1 MLKGFKDFL
10 LRGNVVDL
18 SVAVVMGAA
27 FGGIVSA
34 FTDKIIKPLLNA
46 ITPPSS
52 PGLSLQLVAGKPST
66 QIDFA
71 ALITTAINF
80 VMVAVVVYFVIVL
93 PMKTIQQRRRR
104 GEEPGP
110 AEPTDIELLK
120 EIRDLLSVQAGSR
133 SSGSRDGS
141 LDGQAGDNLA
151 RDGQPEHLQS
161 RNRQSQAS
169 QPQDGQ
175 PRDGKAQG
183 GQPQDGQVRD
193 GKAQGG
199 QAQDGQVRDGHSPDG
214 ARPTERTEH
223 AVDSPAPDEPALFTQ
238 PDTPVPE
245 SPGVAPTAAPA
256 RSGSG
261 SGTPGSIG
269 STGRAIRPIG
279 GPEHPVGPGYGSGTA
294 YGAPTD
300 PGPGSD
306 GGQQAPGGQDSGG
319 GRHSAPAQPTQ
330 QPPQQ
335 PPGRSR

>member
-141 LDGQAGDNLA
+141 LDGQAWDNLA
-151 RDGQPEHLQS
+151 RDGQPERLQS
-161 RNRQSQAS
+161 RDGQSRDSQSQAS
-169 QPQDGQ
+169 QPRDGQ
-175 PRDGKAQG
+175 
-183 GQPQDGQVRD
+183 
-193 GKAQGG
+193 AQGG

-214 ARPTERTEH
+214 ARPTERAEH
-223 AVDSPAPDEPALFTQ
+223 AVASPAPEEPALFTQ

>member
-151 RDGQPEHLQS
+151 RDGQPERLQS
-161 RNRQSQAS
+161 RDGQSQDSQSQAS
-169 QPQDGQ
+169 QPRDGQ
-175 PRDGKAQG
+175 
-183 GQPQDGQVRD
+183 
-193 GKAQGG
+193 AQGG

-214 ARPTERTEH
+214 ARPTERAEH
-223 AVDSPAPDEPALFTQ
+223 AVDSPALEEPALFTQ

>member
-120 EIRDLLSVQAGSR
+120 EIRDLLSVQAGVR
-133 SSGSRDGS
+133 SSASRNGS

-151 RDGQPEHLQS
+151 RDGKPERLQS
-161 RNRQSQAS
+161 RDSQSRDS
-169 QPQDGQ
+169 Q
-175 PRDGKAQG
+175 
-183 GQPQDGQVRD
+183 
-193 GKAQGG
+193 AQGG
-199 QAQDGQVRDGHSPDG
+199 QAQGGQAEDGQVRDGHSPDG
-214 ARPTERTEH
+214 ARPTERAEH
-223 AVDSPAPDEPALFTQ
+223 AVDSSVLEEPVLFTQ

-245 SPGVAPTAAPA
+245 TPGVAPAAAPA

-300 PGPGSD
+300 LGQGSD
-306 GGQQAPGGQDSGG
+306 GGQQAPGGEDSGG

-330 QPPQQ
+330 QPPQL
-335 PPGRSR
+335 PPRPSR

>member
-141 LDGQAGDNLA
+141 LDGQAWDNLA
-151 RDGQPEHLQS
+151 RDGQPERLQS
-161 RNRQSQAS
+161 RDGQSRDSQSQAS
-169 QPQDGQ
+169 QPRDGQ
-175 PRDGKAQG
+175 
-183 GQPQDGQVRD
+183 
-193 GKAQGG
+193 AQGG
-199 QAQDGQVRDGHSPDG
+199 QAQDGQVRDGHSRDG
-214 ARPTERTEH
+214 ARPTERAEH
-223 AVDSPAPDEPALFTQ
+223 AVASPAPEEPALFTQ

>member
-141 LDGQAGDNLA
+141 LDGQAWDNLA
-151 RDGQPEHLQS
+151 RDGQPERLPSRDGQS
-161 RNRQSQAS
+161 RDSQSQAS
-169 QPQDGQ
+169 QP
-175 PRDGKAQG
+175 R
-183 GQPQDGQVRD
+183 DGQV
-193 GKAQGG
+193 QGG
-199 QAQDGQVRDGHSPDG
+199 QAQDGHSPDG
-214 ARPTERTEH
+214 ARPTERAEH
-223 AVDSPAPDEPALFTQ
+223 AVASPAPEEPALFTQ

>member
-141 LDGQAGDNLA
+141 LDGQAWDNLA
-151 RDGQPEHLQS
+151 RDGQPERLPSRDGQS
-161 RNRQSQAS
+161 RDSQSQAS
-169 QPQDGQ
+169 QPRDGQ
-175 PRDGKAQG
+175 
-183 GQPQDGQVRD
+183 
-193 GKAQGG
+193 AQGG
-199 QAQDGQVRDGHSPDG
+199 QAQDGQVRDGHSRDG
-214 ARPTERTEH
+214 ARPTERAEH
-223 AVDSPAPDEPALFTQ
+223 AVASPAPEEPALFTQ

>member
-141 LDGQAGDNLA
+141 LDGQAWDNLA
-151 RDGQPEHLQS
+151 RDGQPERLPSRDGQS
-161 RNRQSQAS
+161 RDSQSQAS
-169 QPQDGQ
+169 QP
-175 PRDGKAQG
+175 R
-183 GQPQDGQVRD
+183 DGQV
-193 GKAQGG
+193 QGG

-306 GGQQAPGGQDSGG
+306 GGQQAPGGAASGG
-319 GRHSAPAQPTQ
+319 GRHPAPAQP
-330 QPPQQ
+330 PP
-335 PPGRSR
+335 PPPPRPPRPAR

>member
-120 EIRDLLSVQAGSR
+120 EIRDLLSVQAGAR
-133 SSGSRDGS
+133 SSASRDGS

-151 RDGQPEHLQS
+151 RDGQPEPLQS
-161 RNRQSQAS
+161 RDSQSRDS
-169 QPQDGQ
+169 Q
-175 PRDGKAQG
+175 
-183 GQPQDGQVRD
+183 
-193 GKAQGG
+193 AQGG
-199 QAQDGQVRDGHSPDG
+199 QAQGGQAEDGQVRDGQVRDGHSPDG
-214 ARPTERTEH
+214 ARPTERAEH
-223 AVDSPAPDEPALFTQ
+223 AVDSSVLEVPVLFTQ

-245 SPGVAPTAAPA
+245 TPGVAPAAAPA

-300 PGPGSD
+300 PGQGSD
-306 GGQQAPGGQDSGG
+306 GGQQAPGGEDSGG

-330 QPPQQ
+330 QPPQL
-335 PPGRSR
+335 PPRRSR

>member
-151 RDGQPEHLQS
+151 RDGQPERLPSRDGQS
-161 RNRQSQAS
+161 RDSQSQAS
-169 QPQDGQ
+169 QP
-175 PRDGKAQG
+175 R
-183 GQPQDGQVRD
+183 DGQV
-193 GKAQGG
+193 QGG

-214 ARPTERTEH
+214 ARPTERAEH
-223 AVDSPAPDEPALFTQ
+223 AVASPAPEEPALFTQ

>member
-10 LRGNVVDL
+10 LRGNVIDL

-34 FTDKIIKPLLNA
+34 FTEKIIKPLLNA

-52 PGLSLQLVAGKPST
+52 PGLSLQLVTGKPST

-71 ALITTAINF
+71 AVITTAINF

-93 PMKTIQQRRRR
+93 PMKTLQQRRRR

-133 SSGSRDGS
+133 SSESRDG
-141 LDGQAGDNLA
+141 QARNNPA
-151 RDGQPEHLQS
+151 RDGQPTGGS
-161 RNRQSQAS
+161 PDSQ
-169 QPQDGQ
+169 
-175 PRDGKAQG
+175 
-183 GQPQDGQVRD
+183 
-193 GKAQGG
+193 AQGG
-199 QAQDGQVRDGHSPDG
+199 QAEDGQDRDAHPLDG
-214 ARPTERTEH
+214 TKPAEQP
-223 AVDSPAPDEPALFTQ
+223 VDSPDHEEPALFTQ
-238 PDTPVPE
+238 PQTPVAE
-245 SPGVAPTAAPA
+245 SPAAAPTSAPV
-256 RSGSG
+256 RSGAG
-261 SGTPGSIG
+261 SGQTPGSIG
-269 STGRAIRPIG
+269 STGRGIRPIG

-330 QPPQQ
+330 QPPQ
-335 PPGRSR
+335 PPQLPPRRSR

>member
-151 RDGQPEHLQS
+151 RDGQPERLQS
-161 RNRQSQAS
+161 RDGQSRDSQSQAS
-169 QPQDGQ
+169 QPRDSQ
-175 PRDGKAQG
+175 PRDSQ
-183 GQPQDGQVRD
+183 
-193 GKAQGG
+193 AQGG

-214 ARPTERTEH
+214 ARPTERAER
-223 AVDSPAPDEPALFTQ
+223 AVDSPAPEEPALFTQ

-245 SPGVAPTAAPA
+245 SPGVASTAAPA

>member
-120 EIRDLLSVQAGSR
+120 EIRDLLSVQAGVR
-133 SSGSRDGS
+133 SSASRDGS
-141 LDGQAGDNLA
+141 LDGQAGSNA
-151 RDGQPEHLQS
+151 RDGEPGRLQS
-161 RNRQSQAS
+161 R
-169 QPQDGQ
+169 DGQ
-175 PRDGKAQG
+175 TRDGQTR
-183 GQPQDGQVRD
+183 DGQTRD
-193 GKAQGG
+193 GQTRDGQTRDGQTQGG
-199 QAQDGQVRDGHSPDG
+199 QAEDGQVRDGHSPDG
-214 ARPTERTEH
+214 ARPAERAEH
-223 AVDSPAPDEPALFTQ
+223 AVDSPELEEPALFTQ

-245 SPGVAPTAAPA
+245 TPGVAPAAAPA

-294 YGAPTD
+294 YGAPAD

-330 QPPQQ
+330 QPPQ
-335 PPGRSR
+335 PPRRSR

>member
-141 LDGQAGDNLA
+141 LDGQAWDNLA
-151 RDGQPEHLQS
+151 RDGQPERLPSRDGQS
-161 RNRQSQAS
+161 RDSQSQAS
-169 QPQDGQ
+169 QP
-175 PRDGKAQG
+175 R
-183 GQPQDGQVRD
+183 DGQV
-193 GKAQGG
+193 QGG

-214 ARPTERTEH
+214 ARPTERAEH
-223 AVDSPAPDEPALFTQ
+223 AVASPAPEEPALFTQ

-294 YGAPTD
+294 HGAPTD

>member
-141 LDGQAGDNLA
+141 LDGQAWDNLA
-151 RDGQPEHLQS
+151 RDGQPERLQS
-161 RNRQSQAS
+161 RDGQSRDSQSPAS
-169 QPQDGQ
+169 Q
-175 PRDGKAQG
+175 PRDGQ
-183 GQPQDGQVRD
+183 
-193 GKAQGG
+193 AQGG

-214 ARPTERTEH
+214 ARPTERAEH
-223 AVDSPAPDEPALFTQ
+223 AVASPAPEEPALFTQ

-300 PGPGSD
+300 PGPGGD
-306 GGQQAPGGQDSGG
+306 GGQQTPAGQDSGG
-319 GRHSAPAQPTQ
+319 GRHSAPTQPTQ

>member
-141 LDGQAGDNLA
+141 LDGQAWDNLA
-151 RDGQPEHLQS
+151 RDGQPERLPSRDGQS
-161 RNRQSQAS
+161 RDSQSQAS
-169 QPQDGQ
+169 QP
-175 PRDGKAQG
+175 R
-183 GQPQDGQVRD
+183 DGQV
-193 GKAQGG
+193 QGG

-214 ARPTERTEH
+214 ARPTERAEH
-223 AVDSPAPDEPALFTQ
+223 AVASPAPEEPALFTQ

>member
-133 SSGSRDGS
+133 SSASRDGS
-141 LDGQAGDNLA
+141 LDGQAGNNLA
-151 RDGQPEHLQS
+151 RDGQPERLQS
-161 RNRQSQAS
+161 RDSQAPDS
-169 QPQDGQ
+169 QAP
-175 PRDGKAQG
+175 G
-183 GQPQDGQVRD
+183 GQAP
-193 GKAQGG
+193 GG

-214 ARPTERTEH
+214 ARPTERAEH
-223 AVDSPAPDEPALFTQ
+223 AVDSPDLEEPALFTQ
-238 PDTPVPE
+238 PDTPVPAT
-245 SPGVAPTAAPA
+245 PGVAPPAAPA

-306 GGQQAPGGQDSGG
+306 GGQQPPGGQDSGG

-335 PPGRSR
+335 PPRRSR

>member
-151 RDGQPEHLQS
+151 RDGQPERLQS
-161 RNRQSQAS
+161 RDSQSQAS
-169 QPQDGQ
+169 QPRDGQ
-175 PRDGKAQG
+175 
-183 GQPQDGQVRD
+183 
-193 GKAQGG
+193 AQGG

-214 ARPTERTEH
+214 AKPTQR
-223 AVDSPAPDEPALFTQ
+223 ADQPVDSPDFEEPPLFTQ

-261 SGTPGSIG
+261 SGSPGSIG

>member
-133 SSGSRDGS
+133 PSGSRDGS
-141 LDGQAGDNLA
+141 LDGQAWDNLA
-151 RDGQPEHLQS
+151 RDGQPERLPSRDGQS
-161 RNRQSQAS
+161 RDSQSQAS
-169 QPQDGQ
+169 QP
-175 PRDGKAQG
+175 R
-183 GQPQDGQVRD
+183 DGQV
-193 GKAQGG
+193 QGG

-214 ARPTERTEH
+214 ARPTERAEH
-223 AVDSPAPDEPALFTQ
+223 AVASPAPEEPALFTQ

-245 SPGVAPTAAPA
+245 SPGVTPTAAPA